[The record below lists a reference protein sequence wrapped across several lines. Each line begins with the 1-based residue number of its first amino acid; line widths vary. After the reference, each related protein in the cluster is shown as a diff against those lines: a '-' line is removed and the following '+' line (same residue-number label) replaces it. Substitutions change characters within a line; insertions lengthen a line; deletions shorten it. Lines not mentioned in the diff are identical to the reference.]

1 MAKILNFGSLNID
14 KIYGLDHIVKEGET
28 ISASSYDE
36 GMGGKG
42 LNQSIALK
50 RAGADPIHAG
60 FVGEDDGDILLDYMA
75 ENEIDFLVKK
85 VSGKSGHAIIQVDK
99 NAKNSIIV
107 EAGANKNIDK
117 SYIDQVL
124 AEFDE
129 GDYLLLQNE
138 ISNLQYIVDM
148 ASKKKM
154 KIFLN
159 PSPVDETIKTI
170 DFNKI
175 DSLILNETEAYE
187 LSGCENS
194 DEIIDYFRKNYKDLN
209 LLLTLGKDGGI
220 YSSKDTEIKFS
231 SFKTHAIDTTGAGDT
246 FLGYFLASI
255 SKGADLEK
263 SLNIASLA
271 AGLACSKSGAANSI
285 PSLKEVEEYIKENNV
300 NILNFK

>member
-129 GDYLLLQNE
+129 GGYLLLQNE

-194 DEIIDYFRKNYKDLN
+194 DEIKDYFRKNYKDLN

-255 SKGADLEK
+255 SKGEDVEK
-263 SLNIASLA
+263 SLKLASLA
-271 AGLACSKSGAANSI
+271 ASLSCSKKGAAISI
-285 PSLKEVEEYIKENNV
+285 PSLKEVEAYAKENKV
-300 NILNFK
+300 VLG

>member
-1 MAKILNFGSLNID
+1 MAQILNFGSLNID

-75 ENEIDFLVKK
+75 ENKVNFLVEK
-85 VSGKSGHAIIQVDK
+85 VSGESGHAIIQVDK
-99 NAKNSIIV
+99 NANNSIIV
-107 EAGANKNIDK
+107 EAGANKKIDK

-129 GDYLLLQNE
+129 DDFLLLQNE
-138 ISNLQYIVDM
+138 ISNLPYIVDV
-148 ASKKKM
+148 ASKRKM

-159 PSPVDETIKTI
+159 PSPVDESIKTI
-170 DFNKI
+170 DFSKI
-175 DSLILNETEAYE
+175 DTLILNETEAYE
-187 LSGCENS
+187 LSGCESS
-194 DEIIDYFRKNYKDLN
+194 DKIINYFRDDYQDLN
-209 LLLTLGKDGGI
+209 IVLTLGKDGGI
-220 YSSKDTEIKFS
+220 YSSKDTEIKFAG
-231 SFKTHAIDTTGAGDT
+231 FKTKAIDTTGAGDT
-246 FLGYFLASI
+246 FLGYFLAST

-263 SLNIASLA
+263 SLKLASLA
-271 AGLACSKSGAANSI
+271 AGLACCKSGAANSI
-285 PSLKEVEEYIKENNV
+285 PSLKEVEEYIKENNME
-300 NILNFK
+300 L

>member
-85 VSGKSGHAIIQVDK
+85 VSDKSGHAIIQVDK

-271 AGLACSKSGAANSI
+271 ADLACSKSGAANSI

-300 NILNFK
+300 DILNFK

>member
-85 VSGKSGHAIIQVDK
+85 VSDKSGHAIIQVDK

-175 DSLILNETEAYE
+175 DSLILNENEAYG

-300 NILNFK
+300 DILNFK

>member
-1 MAKILNFGSLNID
+1 MAQILNFGSLNID
-14 KIYGLDHIVKEGET
+14 KVYSLDHIVNEGET
-28 ISASSYDE
+28 IPAVSYNE

-50 RAGADPIHAG
+50 RAGADLIHAG

-85 VSGKSGHAIIQVDK
+85 VSGNSGHAIIQVDK
-99 NAKNSIIV
+99 DANNSIIV
-107 EAGANKNIDK
+107 EAGANKKIDK

-124 AEFDE
+124 AEFEE

-138 ISNLQYIVDM
+138 ISNLPYIVDV
-148 ASKKKM
+148 ASKRKM

-175 DSLILNETEAYE
+175 DTLILNETEAYD
-187 LSGCENS
+187 LSGYENP
-194 DEIIDYFRKNYKDLN
+194 DQIINYFRKNYKDLN
-209 LLLTLGKDGGI
+209 IVLTLGKDGGI
-220 YSSKDTEIKFS
+220 YSSKDMEIKFS
-231 SFKTHAIDTTGAGDT
+231 SFKTKTIDTTGAGDT

-255 SKGADLEK
+255 SKGEDVEK
-263 SLNIASLA
+263 SLKLASLA
-271 AGLACSKSGAANSI
+271 AGLACSKKGAAISI
-285 PSLKEVEEYIKENNV
+285 PSLKEVEAYARENKV
-300 NILNFK
+300 VL

>member
-42 LNQSIALK
+42 LNQSISLK

-194 DEIIDYFRKNYKDLN
+194 DEIIDYFRKN
-209 LLLTLGKDGGI
+209 
-220 YSSKDTEIKFS
+220 
-231 SFKTHAIDTTGAGDT
+231 
-246 FLGYFLASI
+246 
-255 SKGADLEK
+255 
-263 SLNIASLA
+263 
-271 AGLACSKSGAANSI
+271 
-285 PSLKEVEEYIKENNV
+285 
-300 NILNFK
+300 

>member
-85 VSGKSGHAIIQVDK
+85 VSDKSGHAIIQVDK

-209 LLLTLGKDGGI
+209 LLLTLGKNGGI

-300 NILNFK
+300 DILNFK

>member
-50 RAGADPIHAG
+50 RTGADPIHAG

-85 VSGKSGHAIIQVDK
+85 VSVKSVHAIIQVDK

-138 ISNLQYIVDM
+138 ISNLQYIVEM

>member
-271 AGLACSKSGAANSI
+271 AGLACSKSGAAKSI

-300 NILNFK
+300 DILNFK

>member
-175 DSLILNETEAYE
+175 DSPILNETEAYE

-300 NILNFK
+300 DILNFK

>member
-117 SYIDQVL
+117 SYIDKVL
-124 AEFDE
+124 PEFDE

-220 YSSKDTEIKFS
+220 YSSKDKEIKFS

-255 SKGADLEK
+255 SKGADLK
-263 SLNIASLA
+263 SH
-271 AGLACSKSGAANSI
+271 
-285 PSLKEVEEYIKENNV
+285 
-300 NILNFK
+300 

>member
-117 SYIDQVL
+117 SYIDKVL
-124 AEFDE
+124 PEFDE

-246 FLGYFLASI
+246 FLVYFLASI

-300 NILNFK
+300 DILNFK

>member
-85 VSGKSGHAIIQVDK
+85 VSVKSGHAIIQVDK

-117 SYIDQVL
+117 SYIDKVL
-124 AEFDE
+124 PEFDE

-187 LSGCENS
+187 LSGCKNS

-300 NILNFK
+300 DILNFK

>member
-124 AEFDE
+124 AEFYE

-300 NILNFK
+300 DILNFK

>member
-220 YSSKDTEIKFS
+220 YSSKDKEIKFS

-300 NILNFK
+300 DILNFK

>member
-85 VSGKSGHAIIQVDK
+85 VSDKSGHAIIQVDK

-271 AGLACSKSGAANSI
+271 AGLACAKSGAANSI

-300 NILNFK
+300 DILNFK